1 VRYGFALEQTGGTAV
16 LQQLSALGVVLAE
29 TPATALLTAIA
40 GATQV
45 RVKLVGP
52 GTFDDVRL
60 WEE

>member
-1 VRYGFALEQTGGTAV
+1 V
-16 LQQLSALGVVLAE
+16 LQQLSTLGVVLAE
-29 TPATALLTAIA
+29 TPATALLTTVA
-40 GATQV
+40 GAAQV